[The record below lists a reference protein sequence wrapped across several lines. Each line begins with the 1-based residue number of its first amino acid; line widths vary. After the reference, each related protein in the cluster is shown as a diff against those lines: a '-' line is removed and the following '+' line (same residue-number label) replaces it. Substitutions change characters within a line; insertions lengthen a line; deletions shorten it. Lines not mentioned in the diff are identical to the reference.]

1 MATVFAGAVA
11 AHVPDASAQVPWESE
26 ATQHD
31 PEAQVPA
38 LATVLAGAVAAHVPL
53 ASAQVPLI
61 LMEAT
66 LAIRQA
72 TANFM

>member
-1 MATVFAGAVA
+1 
-11 AHVPDASAQVPWESE
+11 
-26 ATQHD
+26 
-31 PEAQVPA
+31 